1 MTIKLPES
9 LRPYTAKRWIWVYA
23 TLAAIVL
30 LLAVAWNVEFERPIP
45 RQKLPAAAQEFLS
58 THYPQEKVALVRWE
72 YEEFGITYQVVFSN
86 GTKAEFRRNGT
97 MKKVKS
103 RSHPV
108 PDAVVPEAIRHYI
121 AETFPGTFVTELEHK
136 RREWEIEL
144 NNTVELAFDDH
155 DFFLTDMDD

>member
-1 MTIKLPES
+1 MIRLSES
-9 LRPYTAKRWIWVYA
+9 LRPYAAKRWLWGCV
-23 TLAAIVL
+23 
-30 LLAVAWNVEFERPIP
+30 AVAAVALLFAIGWAVECERAIP
-45 RQKLPAAAQEFLS
+45 QQRLPASAQEFLS
-58 THYPQEKVALVRWE
+58 THYPQEKVALVKRE
-72 YEEFGITYQVVFSN
+72 YEEFRITYQVVFSN
-86 GTKAEFRRNGT
+86 GTKVEFRRNGT

-108 PDAVVPEAIRHYI
+108 PDALVPEAIRNYI

-144 NNTVELAFDDH
+144 NNTVELAFDDR